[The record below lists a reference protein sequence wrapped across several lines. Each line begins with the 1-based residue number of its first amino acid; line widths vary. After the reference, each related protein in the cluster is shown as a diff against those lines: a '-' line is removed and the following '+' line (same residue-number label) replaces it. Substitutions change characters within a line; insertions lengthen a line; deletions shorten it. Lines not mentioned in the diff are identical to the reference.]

1 MADVTPIGSMGRLLI
16 LAGVVLVVLG
26 LVFVAAGRLPRL
38 PGDVVIQRPNV
49 TVYVPL
55 GTMILVSLALTV
67 ILNLLLRR

>member
-1 MADVTPIGSMGRLLI
+1 MADVTPMGSMGRLLI
-16 LAGVVLVVLG
+16 AAGVVLVALG

-49 TVYVPL
+49 TIYFPL
-55 GTMILVSLALTV
+55 GTMLLISLALTI